1 MQVTHI
7 YYLHMSQQTQN
18 SKPTHKETKLYL
30 CVIPKKKKIKC
41 YIYSSLML
49 ELIEFRN
56 IVIFKESRFDV
67 LMIQK
72 NI

>member
-30 CVIPKKKKIKC
+30 CVIPKKKNH